1 LGLSEKITVMQVDLF
16 PPGRADL
23 IVCNPPWIPAQ
34 PSSPIEHAI
43 FDPGSRFLQDFI
55 AHLPEHL
62 AIDGQAW
69 LIISDLAEYLGLR
82 TREELTDMISKA
94 GLVVLEQLQTKPK
107 HPKVQD
113 ENDPLHFARV
123 KEVSSLWVLGLK
135 SI

>member
-1 LGLSEKITVMQVDLF
+1 MQADLF

-23 IVCNPPWIPAQ
+23 VVCNPPWLPAQ

-43 FDPGSRFLQDFI
+43 FDPGSRFLQEFI
-55 AHLPEHL
+55 AQLPEHL

-69 LIISDLAEYLGLR
+69 LIISDLAEHLGLR
-82 TREELTDMISKA
+82 TRQELLELISKA

-135 SI
+135 